1 MEVLA
6 IHDAAPPPSSP
17 QAQTKPDP
25 AWRQWQPRLKQLK
38 ARWWPLWVVLG
49 VIIVFLVLTI
59 GVIFGAI
66 LLIVKIVSRIVHLLI
81 GSSSS
86 TSLR

>member
-6 IHDAAPPPSSP
+6 IHDAAPPPPSP

-25 AWRQWQPRLKQLK
+25 AWRQWQPRLKQLNP
-38 ARWWPLWVVLG
+38 RWWPLWIVLG
-49 VIIVFLVLTI
+49 IIVVFLVLTVGI
-59 GVIFGAI
+59 IFGAL
-66 LLIVKIVSRIVHLLI
+66 LLIVKIVSSIARLLI